1 MATFNH
7 GNISNFTVASQDISD
22 WVTSVSLDSQREIKE
37 VRPIGSNPVSKV
49 VGPYASTMSVEA
61 ANDPALLAII
71 APLYLAASP
80 TTSTFDFENSGAAA
94 ASFSGSILF
103 ASLRVDDSGSDVATV
118 RFTLAVNGTL
128 TYS

>member
-1 MATFNH
+1 MTTFNH
-7 GNISNFTVASQDISD
+7 GNIANFTVASSDLSD

-49 VGPYASTMSVEA
+49 VGPYATTLSVEA

-71 APLYLAASP
+71 APLYFAASP
-80 TTSTFDFENSGAAA
+80 STSTFSLENSGTGQ
-94 ASFSGSILF
+94 ASFDGSALI
-103 ASLRVDDSGSDVATV
+103 ATLRVDDSGSDVATV
-118 RFTLAVNGTL
+118 RFTMAVNGTV